1 MKQPSLCQKGREW
14 LPLARLSMMA
24 ALAAAVVNRSPAQTT
39 APASTNSPSL
49 ESYKRMSLEQLMNL
63 DVTSVAKEPE
73 PYAEAPAALQVITG
87 DDIRRSG
94 ATLIPQA
101 LRLADNLEVAQV
113 TSSSWDIGARGFNSA
128 VGNKLLVLIDGRSVY
143 TPLFSGVI
151 WNMQDYLLE
160 DIDRIEVISGPG
172 GTLWGANAVN
182 GVINITS
189 KSAKDTQGLYLE
201 SGGGSGTQD
210 FAAVRYGGTLAS
222 NVYYRVYGKYFDQ
235 DAEVFSSGDS
245 AHDSWNRGQ
254 GGFRID
260 SYASP
265 DNHLT
270 VQGDFFEGDTD
281 VASGAEGTT
290 GGGNLLTRWTHTFQD
305 DNDLTLQMYYDQT
318 HLAAPFPEAPALA
331 AFPPY
336 FPASPAIPG
345 AVLTE
350 NLDTVDI
357 DFQDRFGW
365 GSWQHFVW
373 GLGYR
378 FTHDAVHNVPT
389 VAFLPATLDQN
400 LYSGF
405 LQDEIKP
412 FEKLILTGGTKIEH
426 NDFTGFEFEP
436 SGRLQYNLAEHQ
448 IVWIAISK
456 AVRTP
461 SRYDE
466 DLFEPAPGYT
476 YLFRQVGDPNFRSET
491 VIAYELGYRAQ
502 ITPKVSGSLSG
513 FYNVYDHLRS
523 TSDTISLTAPSL
535 ITTYFENNL
544 EAHTYGFEFSAN
556 YQAQSWWRLHAGYDL
571 LKEDIFLQPGTTDL
585 NEGLNE
591 TADPQQQVMLR
602 SSMDLPYRI
611 EFDVD
616 GRWID
621 TLHNNSGSTP
631 GTVPSYGEMD
641 VRLGWH
647 ATARIELSV
656 VGQNLLHDQHPEAG
670 FPSPTR
676 EEIARVVFGKVS
688 YSW

>member
-1 MKQPSLCQKGREW
+1 MKQPSPCQKGREW
-14 LPLARLSMMA
+14 LAHCRVALLAWLTA
-24 ALAAAVVNRSPAQTT
+24 GAVTQLGAQGTI
-39 APASTNSPSL
+39 PPSTNAPTV
-49 ESYKRMSLEQLMNL
+49 EPYKRMTLEELMNL

-73 PYAEAPAALQVITG
+73 PYAEAPAAIEVITG

-113 TSSSWDIGARGFNSA
+113 TSSSWDIGARGFNSS

-151 WNMQDYLLE
+151 RNMQDYLLE

-189 KSAKDTQGLYLE
+189 KSAQDTQGLYVE
-201 SGGGSGTQD
+201 SGGGAGTQD

-222 NVYYRVYGKYFDQ
+222 NVYYRVYAKYFDQ
-235 DAEVFSSGDS
+235 NAEVFANGAD

-260 SYASP
+260 SDAAP
-265 DNHLT
+265 QNHLT

-281 VASGAEGTT
+281 VSSGAEGTT
-290 GGGNLLTRWTHTFQD
+290 GGGNILGRWTHTFMD
-305 DNDLTLQMYYDQT
+305 ENDLTFQVYYDQT
-318 HLAAPFPEAPALA
+318 HLAAPFPGAPALP

-336 FPASPAIPG
+336 FPVSPAIPSG
-345 AVLTE
+345 VLTE
-350 NLDTVDI
+350 NLDTCDV

-378 FTHDAVHNVPT
+378 FTHDVVHNAPT
-389 VAFLPATLDQN
+389 VAFLPARLDQN
-400 LYSGF
+400 LFSAF

-412 FEKLILTGGTKIEH
+412 FEKVSLTLGSKLEH
-426 NDFTGFEFEP
+426 NDFTGFEVEP
-436 SGRLQYNLAEHQ
+436 SGRLQWNLAEHQ
-448 IVWIAISK
+448 SVWIAISK

-466 DLFEPAPGYT
+466 DLFTPAPGYT
-476 YLFRQVGDPNFRSET
+476 YLYRMEGSPTFRSET

-502 ITPKVSGSLSG
+502 VTTKVSTSLSA

-523 TSDTISLTAPSL
+523 TSDTIALNAPSL
-535 ITTYFENNL
+535 ITTYFQNNL

-556 YQAQSWWRLHAGYDL
+556 YQLQSWWRLHAGYDL

-585 NEGLNE
+585 NDGLNE

-611 EFDVD
+611 EFDVE

-621 TLHNNSGSTP
+621 TVHNNNGSTP

-647 ATARIELSV
+647 ATPRVELSI

-670 FPSPTR
+670 FPSSGR

-688 YSW
+688 YLW